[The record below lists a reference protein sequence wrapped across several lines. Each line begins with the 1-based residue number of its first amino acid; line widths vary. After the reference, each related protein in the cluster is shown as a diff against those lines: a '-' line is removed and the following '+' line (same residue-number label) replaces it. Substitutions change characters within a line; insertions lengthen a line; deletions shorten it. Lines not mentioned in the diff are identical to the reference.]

1 MTSKKLKQNIKK
13 STNGATKTKHSQNSF
28 RVLNAQRI
36 WHICFHS
43 FLLHLHPPQKPPCP
57 QVSTSHSNSKRA
69 SSHLA
74 RPSAPATGRRH
85 LIHRLLPRLIASLG
99 LVLGR
104 CTSYISFHSLMDT
117 HTHILTYT
125 FYRQYNF
132 MICQDILNHLKC
144 ASHFQQPKAK
154 TSTEP
159 FTYHWHFRFT
169 HPAAVLTACFG
180 STTNVGFSAGLD
192 KRIRRWAGSHS
203 DWFVIHCLK
212 QGLMRVVKVG
222 FWYWS
227 CPSIGQARWCC
238 PKYRLVSSIQ

>member
-1 MTSKKLKQNIKK
+1 MEQQKQNIHIILFAL
-13 STNGATKTKHSQNSF
+13 STPNEFDTSVSTLSSS
-28 RVLNAQRI
+28 I
-36 WHICFHS
+36 SI
-43 FLLHLHPPQKPPCP
+43 PQKPPCP

-104 CTSYISFHSLMDT
+104 CTSYISFHSLMDI

-159 FTYHWHFRFT
+159 FTYH
-169 HPAAVLTACFG
+169 
-180 STTNVGFSAGLD
+180 
-192 KRIRRWAGSHS
+192 
-203 DWFVIHCLK
+203 
-212 QGLMRVVKVG
+212 
-222 FWYWS
+222 
-227 CPSIGQARWCC
+227 
-238 PKYRLVSSIQ
+238 